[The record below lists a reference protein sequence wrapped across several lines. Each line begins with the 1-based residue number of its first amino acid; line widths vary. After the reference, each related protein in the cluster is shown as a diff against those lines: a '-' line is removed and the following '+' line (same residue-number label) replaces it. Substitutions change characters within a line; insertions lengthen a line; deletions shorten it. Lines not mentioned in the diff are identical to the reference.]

1 MPATS
6 RGKIYNSL
14 QLGNL
19 FHLFSH
25 KGLWSGSGNYRDN
38 CLSKASR
45 LASDQSVPPEQKTR
59 KAFLC
64 SLNNA
69 SELTGCFCNTRK
81 LHVSVSSQDSH
92 SLSLRSLSSSL
103 SLSLSSPSPY
113 VLPSLSG
120 SCLSTCKKTH
130 THAHK
135 QAEKKTSIKSL
146 WNEASA
152 PQHNTKQQERSVW
165 FSSWSGSCSLKVKE
179 ADLWPESRW
188 KAVRPPRTGY
198 LTLGHSCRAAVRQVV
213 DDFGYFHSYQVWM
226 CVTV

>member
-92 SLSLRSLSSSL
+92 SLSLRSLSL
-103 SLSLSSPSPY
+103 SLSRSALHLSMSCPPSR
-113 VLPSLSG
+113 VLVSQLAR
-120 SCLSTCKKTH
+120 KH